1 MKNKVAVVS
10 LENQMAAESARK
22 IAKDVQETN
31 LRLRNEKK
39 LKFQLS
45 TIDKNYIDTELKPF
59 VKNQQD
65 HMQRINDSLQKQAA
79 INQIF
84 DNNKSKI
91 SITNR

>member
-84 DNNKSKI
+84 DNNP
-91 SITNR
+91 